1 MKNLQD
7 YKGAEAI
14 EIWADILEPAAR
26 VMQDPKVKE
35 AFNAKNIKAMELATY
50 LLREHSEDIAE
61 ILLAIDE
68 TPLTGANAVVR
79 ALDLVVSIVNDPD
92 TASFFSS
99 LGSVD
104 LTGFSGQPKA
114 TTTEIQD
121 TSSDT

>member
-35 AFNAKNIKAMELATY
+35 TFNSKNIKAMELATY

-61 ILLAIDE
+61 ILLAIDSTE
-68 TPLTGANAVVR
+68 LTGSNAVVR
-79 ALDLVVSIVNDPD
+79 TLDLIVSIVNDPD
-92 TASFFSS
+92 TQGFFSS

-104 LTGFSGQPKA
+104 LSGFSGEPRA
-114 TTTEIQD
+114 NTTEIPN